1 MLTHVSSN
9 QQPGRMLCGEADHTT
24 NVIEAKQT
32 FTHFPVCFV
41 KLMENLK
48 KKNLWKTGFFMTA
61 NSH

>member
-48 KKNLWKTGFFMTA
+48 KKTYGKLV
-61 NSH
+61 SL